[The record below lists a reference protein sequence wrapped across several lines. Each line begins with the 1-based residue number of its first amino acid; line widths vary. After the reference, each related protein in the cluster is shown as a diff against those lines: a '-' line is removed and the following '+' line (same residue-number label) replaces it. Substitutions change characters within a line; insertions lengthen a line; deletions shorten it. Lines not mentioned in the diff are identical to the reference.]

1 MNKDLELLEFL
12 KYILGCTYIS
22 DLKTDPYNDRA
33 KLLLKHL
40 NLNKYSLYQIND
52 AFIYLH
58 GFKKSH

>member
-33 KLLLKHL
+33 KLLLKQL
-40 NLNKYSLYQIND
+40 NLDKYSMNQIED
-52 AFIYLH
+52 TFEYLDNI
-58 GFKKSH
+58 